1 MQSMSPCSPPRSAA
15 CGFTLVEVLV
25 ALGVMALL
33 SVLSWQ
39 GIDTLLRSRE
49 ITYLRVGEVAL
60 MQSSLRQWQMD
71 LDAMQTFPDLL
82 PEGSLS
88 WDGRVMRVLRRSA
101 TPTSSG
107 TDGGVHVVAWTL
119 REGHWYRWQSTG
131 LQTRSQVRQAW
142 QAASQWGHHPDSE
155 WRRQETRLMP
165 AQSWQLLYCRGHT
178 WTDPQS
184 SREPNPRIPDAVRIE
199 LQLQPPV
206 ADTDPLV
213 LTVDWVNPVFNPNR
227 T

>member
-1 MQSMSPCSPPRSAA
+1 
-15 CGFTLVEVLV
+15 
-25 ALGVMALL
+25 
-33 SVLSWQ
+33 
-39 GIDTLLRSRE
+39 
-49 ITYLRVGEVAL
+49 
-60 MQSSLRQWQMD
+60 
-71 LDAMQTFPDLL
+71 
-82 PEGSLS
+82 
-88 WDGRVMRVLRRSA
+88 
-101 TPTSSG
+101 
-107 TDGGVHVVAWTL
+107 
-119 REGHWYRWQSTG
+119 
-131 LQTRSQVRQAW
+131 
-142 QAASQWGHHPDSE
+142 
-155 WRRQETRLMP
+155 MP